1 MAKQSDTQE
10 EKAAKAAEKEVAD
23 NSAAENDAA
32 AREAA
37 DKSTA
42 EKEPVE
48 KADRKVAEKNARET
62 AEKSAHEAAQMAAT
76 ENADRKAAEPKAG
89 DKTQLE
95 KEGERILAEYPD
107 APEVFMTTNGF
118 GFFRETDARNHAA
131 ALRDKTV
138 TTVKRK

>member
-1 MAKQSDTQE
+1 MAKQIDTQE

-23 NSAAENDAA
+23 NSAVENDAA
-32 AREAA
+32 ARGAS

-42 EKEPVE
+42 EKEAVE
-48 KADRKVAEKNARET
+48 KADRKVTEKNARET
-62 AEKSAHEAAQMAAT
+62 AEKDVREADEKIAT
-76 ENADRKAAEPKAG
+76 EKADRKAAEPKAG
-89 DKTQLE
+89 GKFRLE